1 MRHVTTS
8 EARGELSEI
17 LNRVAYGRERVVIR
31 RRGRDL
37 AAVISVEDLRRLE
50 RLEDALE
57 GRLDAEAADRIL
69 ADPKAEFVDWQTAKR
84 ELRTTRRRPR
94 PKR

>member
-1 MRHVTTS
+1 MRHITTS
-8 EARGELSEI
+8 EARDELSEI

-31 RRGRDL
+31 RRGKDL

-50 RLEDALE
+50 RLEEALE
-57 GRLDAEAADRIL
+57 DKLDAEAADRIL
-69 ADPKAEFVDWQTAKR
+69 ADPKAEFVDWPTAKR
-84 ELRTTRRRPR
+84 ERRTTRRRPR

>member
-1 MRHVTTS
+1 MRHITTS
-8 EARGELSEI
+8 EARDELSEI

-31 RRGRDL
+31 RRGKDL

-50 RLEDALE
+50 RLEETLE
-57 GRLDAEAADRIL
+57 DKLDAEAADRIL
-69 ADPKAEFVDWQTAKR
+69 ADRNAEFVDWQSAKR
-84 ELRTTRRRPR
+84 ELRTVRRRPR